1 MIQFLVLIAAFGAS
15 MAFGQDV
22 PAPTP
27 EDWEKFLA
35 ALGGLSGLQ
44 GLGVAALVV
53 QGLMLLL
60 KSQLGKYA
68 GKYQLVVVMGL
79 SLVSGSIALKMTG
92 LDWASV
98 LVHSSTLGA
107 VQVFLHQIYKQFL
120 EKK

>member
-1 MIQFLVLIAAFGAS
+1 MKFIALIMFVS
-15 MAFGQDV
+15 CFAFGQEI

-27 EDWEKFLA
+27 EDWARFLE

-44 GLGVAALVV
+44 GLGIAALVV

-60 KSQLGKYA
+60 KSQFGKYA
-68 GKYQLVVVMGL
+68 GKYQLVAVMGL

-98 LVHSSTLGA
+98 IVHSSTLGA